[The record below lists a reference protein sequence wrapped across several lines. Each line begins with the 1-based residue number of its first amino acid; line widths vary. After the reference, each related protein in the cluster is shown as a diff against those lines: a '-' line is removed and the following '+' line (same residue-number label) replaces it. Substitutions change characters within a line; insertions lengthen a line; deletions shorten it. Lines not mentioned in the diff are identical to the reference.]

1 MKKMILTSCGIRDK
15 NLIKEF
21 KNSFDK
27 PIEKLK
33 VLYIPVAADAEKG
46 DKTWLKKEY
55 NSILELGIQE
65 KNITEYRMDY
75 EINVMKFDMIYVIGG
90 NSFYLLKKIRET
102 NFDIKIKEAI
112 ENGIMYVGSSAGS
125 IIMGSTT
132 KTALP
137 FDDNNGYLTNFEGLK
152 LFNGI
157 IIPHYGEVRKEYIDE
172 QRKIYSDTIYPIED
186 NHGIIVLNNE
196 IKEI

>member
-1 MKKMILTSCGIRDK
+1 MRKMLLTSCGIVDE

-33 VLYIPVAADAEKG
+33 VLYIPVAADVEKG

-55 NSILELGIQE
+55 NSILELGIKE

-75 EINVMKFDMIYVIGG
+75 EINVMGFDMIYVIGG

-102 NFDIKIKEAI
+102 KFDIKIKEAI

-132 KTALP
+132 ETALP
-137 FDDNNGYLTNFEGLK
+137 FDDNNNYVKKYEGLK
-152 LFNGI
+152 LFDGI
-157 IIPHYGEVRKEYIDE
+157 IIPHYGKVREEYVEE
-172 QRKIYSDTIYPIED
+172 QRKIYSDIIYPIMD
-186 NHGIIVLNNE
+186 KHGIIVKENQ